1 MPAIEARGVWFSY
14 SRGGHVPRGV
24 SIKASGGEAVAV
36 VGPTGSGKTTLLL
49 LLAGLLRPERGEVLL
64 DGVPIDSQLPR
75 ARSRIGVLFQNP
87 DDQLFNATVYD
98 EIAYALRRLGIGER
112 VVEERVYAVARRLG
126 LEDLLGRP
134 PFKLSIGQK
143 KLVALASIL
152 VYDPDILILDEPT
165 ASLDGSGFKAVT
177 QIVREALEQGKAV
190 VFATHDIDSIIA
202 MATRVCAFT
211 NPGLLD
217 CMDAHEAL
225 ST

>member
-1 MPAIEARGVWFSY
+1 M
-14 SRGGHVPRGV
+14 
-24 SIKASGGEAVAV
+24 
-36 VGPTGSGKTTLLL
+36 
-49 LLAGLLRPERGEVLL
+49 
-64 DGVPIDSQLPR
+64 
-75 ARSRIGVLFQNP
+75 
-87 DDQLFNATVYD
+87 
-98 EIAYALRRLGIGER
+98 
-112 VVEERVYAVARRLG
+112 VEERVYAVARRLG

-217 CMDAHEAL
+217 YMDAHEAL
-225 ST
+225 STGLPEKAGLPTPLTLKALDELAGGRREAAKILWKLRQNAF